1 MNTQDTTCT
10 AARTTVRATARDESL
25 DFADAQSYVGIDYV
39 PGQYDCAHL
48 FLDVQRQVFGRT
60 VTLPQ
65 SAQTHAQG
73 RAHQAAQI
81 SAARDALAQRIQ
93 EPVHGCGV
101 LITSPNE
108 AGQLL
113 WHIGTVFVY
122 RGDVW
127 VLHNSAVMGN
137 ASLNRLRDFAWR
149 GQRIEGFYS
158 WK

>member
-1 MNTQDTTCT
+1 MTEHTTP
-10 AARTTVRATARDESL
+10 AQQGRDETQ
-25 DFADAQSYVGIDYV
+25 DFADAQSYVGTEYV
-39 PGQYDCAHL
+39 PGQYDCGHL

-65 SAQTHAQG
+65 SVQAHAQG

-81 SAARDALAQRIQ
+81 SQARDALAQRIQ
-93 EPVHGCGV
+93 EPVHGCAV

-108 AGQLL
+108 QGQLL

-122 RGDVW
+122 RGEVW

-149 GQRIEGFYS
+149 GQRIEGFYA

>member
-1 MNTQDTTCT
+1 MTQYTTP
-10 AARTTVRATARDESL
+10 AQQGRDETQ
-25 DFADAQSYVGIDYV
+25 DFADAQSYVGAAYV
-39 PGQYDCAHL
+39 PGEYDCAHL

-60 VTLPQ
+60 VTVPAAL
-65 SAQTHAQG
+65 TCHAQG
-73 RAHQAAQI
+73 RAGQAAQI
-81 SAARDALAQRIQ
+81 SAARDALAQRIA

-108 AGQLL
+108 AGHLL

-122 RGDVW
+122 RGEVW

-149 GQRIEGFYS
+149 GQRIEGFYT